1 MNPFRLSSRLQPP
14 RARPLRALGEP
25 AGARAAPAAPPE
37 SRGSVP
43 GAASAAI
50 PAPAATALEVPWR
63 LSRRSASGVVEVENL
78 SDRPLYSARFA
89 LAGGGLLGLSLPRTV
104 LPGER
109 IRVVVRG
116 PAPESACELALGAPD
131 AMLMLRWFESDGR
144 ELLWPIA
151 L

>member
-14 RARPLRALGEP
+14 RARPLRVLGEP

-37 SRGSVP
+37 ARGPVS
-43 GAASAAI
+43 GSAAVS
-50 PAPAATALEVPWR
+50 APAATALEVPWR
-63 LSRRSASGVVEVENL
+63 LSRRSTSGVVEVENL

-116 PAPESACELALGAPD
+116 PAPESACELALSAPD
-131 AMLMLRWFESDGR
+131 AMLVLRWFESDGR